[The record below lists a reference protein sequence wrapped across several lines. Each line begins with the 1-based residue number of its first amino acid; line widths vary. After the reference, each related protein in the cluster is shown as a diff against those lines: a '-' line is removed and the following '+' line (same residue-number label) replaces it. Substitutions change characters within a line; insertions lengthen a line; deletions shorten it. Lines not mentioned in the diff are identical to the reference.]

1 MKNRVTITLHW
12 GAMYSDIV
20 SKARLAGESVE
31 NKGAS
36 IKRAMTS
43 ALAHVRAA
51 CVHEHAIWEHKHTA
65 DDRQMAEDNVIVTLH
80 LPELYDLSANA
91 ALAQYMHD
99 YIAAKALRELMAG
112 AKPEG
117 KASGTVAQGT
127 IAAAQNAINNAT
139 AAAIQDMQVAM
150 QGIVAMLRSRVRR
163 MKKGTVVTVGIGDK
177 QPTPPPTPT
186 IDKIYYGMT
195 ESESI
200 TSEVAYGFVGSTS
213 SSISVNVAS
222 AGYIWFCSKNV
233 ISKIECDSFPVPFG
247 AYGTILRDG
256 TPYHAYR
263 VENKVVVDG
272 VYTFNITK
280 Q

>member
-31 NKGAS
+31 NKGVS

-51 CVHEHAIWEHKHTA
+51 CVKEHAVWEHKHTA
-65 DDRQMAEDNVIVTLH
+65 DDRQMAEDKVVITLH

-99 YIAAKALRELMAG
+99 YVAAKALKELLAG

-139 AAAIQDMQVAM
+139 AAAVQEMTIAM
-150 QGIVAMLRSRVRR
+150 QGIVSMLRSRVRR
-163 MKKGTVVTVGIGDK
+163 MKKGAKVLVAVGDK
-177 QPTPPPTPT
+177 GS
-186 IDKIYYGMT
+186 DSWYGVVDREAINDADAASFT
-195 ESESI
+195 K
-200 TSEVAYGFVGSTS
+200 GDVGSVT
-213 SSISVNVAS
+213 VNVAK
-222 AGYIWFCSKNV
+222 AGYIWICTAEEITKMES
-233 ISKIECDSFPVPFG
+233 DSFPVPYS
-247 AYGTILRDG
+247 YGGTVTIG
-256 TPYHAYR
+256 GKVYHAFR
-263 VENKVVVDG
+263 VDNRVTVTG
-272 VYTFNITK
+272 TYTINITI
-280 Q
+280 